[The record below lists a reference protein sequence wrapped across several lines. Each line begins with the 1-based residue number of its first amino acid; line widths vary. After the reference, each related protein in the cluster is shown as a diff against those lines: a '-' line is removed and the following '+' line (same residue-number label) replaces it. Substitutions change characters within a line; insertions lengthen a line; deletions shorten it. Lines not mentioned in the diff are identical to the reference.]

1 MRKVLLGVALFGL
14 VASGANAALLFLD
27 AGGSGS
33 LDLAPGQ
40 SGDMSLMIT
49 IREIDVGWG
58 PGMSSGFA
66 FVNAFL
72 NDDDDTANG
81 EVDVTGLTEGIGS
94 IYDRGAFVLPADISW
109 DGNNDEYGLIMG
121 NGPDGPG
128 SAWGPGTYVLDTLAL
143 THNGASTSGTV
154 PVTFEKGG
162 RAPHIFA
169 DNLTLYAWGLGL
181 DDVIGGF
188 ADPGVG
194 DGADDTYNPFNINFV
209 PEPASLALVA
219 FGGLALL
226 RRRR

>member
-1 MRKVLLGVALFGL
+1 MRKVLLGVALFGW
-14 VASGANAALLFLD
+14 VASGANGALLFLD

-40 SGDMSLMIT
+40 SGDMSLMLT
-49 IREIDVGWG
+49 IRAID
-58 PGMSSGFA
+58 SGFA
-66 FVNAFL
+66 FTNVFL

-81 EVDVTGLTEGIGS
+81 EVDVTGLTEGIGT
-94 IYDRGAFVLPADISW
+94 IYDTGAFVLPADISW
-109 DGNNDEYGLIMG
+109 DQNNEYGLIMG
-121 NGPDGPG
+121 SGPGEPG
-128 SAWGPGTYVLDTLAL
+128 SAWGPGTYTLDTLTL

-162 RAPHIFA
+162 RAPQIFA
-169 DNLTLYAWGLGL
+169 GNLAMYAWGFGF
-181 DDVIGGF
+181 DDIIPGF
-188 ADPGVG
+188 ADPGFG
-194 DGADDTYNPFNINFV
+194 GYGGGPGEEDYNPFNINFV

>member
-49 IREIDVGWG
+49 IREIDLG
-58 PGMSSGFA
+58 GFA
-66 FVNAFL
+66 FTFAFL

-94 IYDRGAFVLPADISW
+94 IYDRDAFVLPADISW
-109 DGNNDEYGLIMG
+109 AVNNEYGLLMG

-143 THNGASTSGTV
+143 THNGASTEGTV
-154 PVTFEKGG
+154 AVTFEKGG
-162 RAPHIFA
+162 RAPQIFS
-169 DNLTLYAWGLGL
+169 DQLTLYAWGFGF
-181 DDVIGGF
+181 DNIIGGF
-188 ADPGVG
+188 ADPG
-194 DGADDTYNPFNINFV
+194 APFEINLV